1 MGDVGG
7 ARPNVAGDVDVECLA
22 AAPMAARVLEEAR
35 LRRDV
40 VLQVAR
46 AAERRLCGWVWG
58 ERGRERA
65 RVGGYKARAAMVG
78 LGNGTR
84 EKTAR
89 LVVEG
94 PMTAGRWW
102 RGAGREGEGGGNDGA
117 KCAVSG
123 KHLLCRGEAAQVVRA
138 GGGGGERRLGD
149 EGVRLGG
156 GVVRDALVGLGLGLS
171 WG

>member
-1 MGDVGG
+1 MLSASRPRGWPLACSKKLGSDATWSFRWRAQQSAACAGG
-7 ARPNVAGDVDVECLA
+7 
-22 AAPMAARVLEEAR
+22 
-35 LRRDV
+35 
-40 VLQVAR
+40 
-46 AAERRLCGWVWG
+46 CGG

-65 RVGGYKARAAMVG
+65 RVGGRVGGYKARAAMVG

-89 LVVEG
+89 LVGEG
-94 PMTAGRWW
+94 PMTADRWW

-156 GVVRDALVGLGLGLS
+156 GVVRDALVGSGLGLS